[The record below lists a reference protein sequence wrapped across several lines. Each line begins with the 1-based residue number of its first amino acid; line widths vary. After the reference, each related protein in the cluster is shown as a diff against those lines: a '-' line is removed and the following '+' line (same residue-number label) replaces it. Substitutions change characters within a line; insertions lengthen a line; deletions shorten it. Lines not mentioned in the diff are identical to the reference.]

1 VKVKT
6 SDKAKNHRKLNYT
19 LMKKSTFIFV
29 ALLLFLISCA
39 SKSNSQEKQVSEKD
53 QKSDLQDEKPVSEV
67 KKMTSDELAGLLPE
81 SIPGFPMA
89 QQVLK
94 SSNEELKISASR
106 QFLDEK
112 YKSYVKVVIS
122 DYPQDKDNYEKNWA
136 YNKSFEN
143 DSRKTT
149 AERQGDVDMYEVIM
163 KDGAMKF
170 TTFYLNHRFEVY
182 IESKGAESIEIH
194 KEVAKPI
201 LDKLR
206 KLSR

>member
-1 VKVKT
+1 M
-6 SDKAKNHRKLNYT
+6 R
-19 LMKKSTFIFV
+19 KSTFICA
-29 ALLLFLISCA
+29 ALLFFLISCV
-39 SKSNSQEKQVSEKD
+39 SKSNSQEKQMEGTP
-53 QKSDLQDEKPVSEV
+53 QKAELQDEKPVSEV

-106 QFLDEK
+106 QYLDEK

-163 KDGAMKF
+163 KDGSMKF
-170 TTFYLNHRFEVY
+170 TTFYFNHRFEIY
-182 IESKGAESIEIH
+182 IESKGPDSAELH
-194 KEVAKPI
+194 KEIAKPI

-206 KLSR
+206 ELS